1 MATPYEKVYG
11 RFLNKCSDFNLAD
24 LDDHT
29 LNEMMK
35 DWLDSAII
43 RTRTSS
49 DLSARD
55 DEAEIFEN
63 DLTDQDVEL
72 LSMGM
77 VLSWLDQ
84 RIQSTEYT
92 NLFIGGKESK
102 FYSPSQQLTEL
113 RNLRADI
120 VREMQQIHCYSTY
133 TNSSYFN
140 D

>member
-1 MATPYEKVYG
+1 MATPYDKVYG
-11 RFLNKCSDFNLAD
+11 RFLNRITDFGLAD

-55 DEAEIFEN
+55 DEVEEFEN
-63 DLTDQDVEL
+63 DLSAQDIEL

-77 VLSWLDQ
+77 VLAWLDQ

-92 NLFIGGKESK
+92 NLFIGGKETK
-102 FYSPSQQLTEL
+102 FYSPSQQLAEL

-120 VREMQQIHCYSTY
+120 VREMQQLHCYNTY
-133 TNSSYFN
+133 LTNSYFN

>member
-11 RFLNKCSDFNLAD
+11 RFLNKCSDFNLAE
-24 LDDHT
+24 LDDYT
-29 LNEMMK
+29 LEEMMK
-35 DWLDSAII
+35 DWLHSAII

-55 DEAEIFEN
+55 DENEVFEN
-63 DLTDQDVEL
+63 DLTSQDIEL

-77 VLSWLDQ
+77 VLAWLDQ

-92 NLFIGGKESK
+92 NLFIGGKEEK
-102 FYSPSQQLTEL
+102 FFSPSQQLTEL

-120 VREMQQIHCYSTY
+120 LREMQQIHCYNTY
-133 TNSSYFN
+133 TNNSYFN

>member
-1 MATPYEKVYG
+1 MATPYEIVYN

-24 LDDHT
+24 LDDYT

-55 DEAEIFEN
+55 DEAEVFEN
-63 DLTDQDVEL
+63 DLSAQDVEL
-72 LSMGM
+72 LAMGM
-77 VLSWLDQ
+77 VLAWLDQ

-92 NLFIGGKESK
+92 NLFVGGKEEK
-102 FYSPSQQLTEL
+102 FYSPSQQLAEL

-120 VREMQQIHCYSTY
+120 LREMQQLHCYSTY
-133 TNSSYFN
+133 SNSSYFN

>member
-49 DLSARD
+49 DLSVRN
-55 DEAEIFEN
+55 DEAEEFEN
-63 DLTDQDVEL
+63 DLSAQDMEL
-72 LSMGM
+72 LAMGM
-77 VLSWLDQ
+77 VLAWLDQ

-92 NLFIGGKESK
+92 NLFIGGKEQK
-102 FYSPSQQLTEL
+102 LRQLLAYSSL
-113 RNLRADI
+113 RLETA
-120 VREMQQIHCYSTY
+120 
-133 TNSSYFN
+133 
-140 D
+140 

>member
-1 MATPYEKVYG
+1 MATPYDVVYN

-24 LDDHT
+24 LDDYT
-29 LNEMMK
+29 LEEMMK
-35 DWLDSAII
+35 DWLHSAII

-49 DLSARD
+49 DLSTRD
-55 DEAEIFEN
+55 DEAEEFEN

-77 VLSWLDQ
+77 IISWLDQ
-84 RIQSTEYT
+84 RIQSTELT
-92 NLFIGGKESK
+92 SMMIGGKEEK
-102 FYSPSQQLTEL
+102 FYAQSNHLAEL

-120 VREMQQIHCYSTY
+120 LREMQQLHCYSTY
-133 TNSSYFN
+133 TNNSYFN

>member
-43 RTRTSS
+43 RVRTSS

-55 DEAEIFEN
+55 DEAEVFEN

-92 NLFIGGKESK
+92 NLFVGGKEQK
-102 FYSPSQQLTEL
+102 FYAPSAQLAEL

-120 VREMQQIHCYSTY
+120 LREMQQIHCYSTY
-133 TNSSYFN
+133 SSNSYFN

>member
-49 DLSARD
+49 DLSVRN
-55 DEAEIFEN
+55 DEAEEFEN
-63 DLTDQDVEL
+63 DLSAQDMEL
-72 LSMGM
+72 LAMGM
-77 VLSWLDQ
+77 VLAWLDQ

-92 NLFIGGKESK
+92 NLFIGGKEQK
-102 FYSPSQQLTEL
+102 LRQLFVYSSL
-113 RNLRADI
+113 RLETA
-120 VREMQQIHCYSTY
+120 
-133 TNSSYFN
+133 
-140 D
+140 

>member
-11 RFLNKCSDFNLAD
+11 RFLNKCTDFNLAD
-24 LDDHT
+24 LDDYT

-55 DEAEIFEN
+55 DEAEVFEN
-63 DLTDQDVEL
+63 DLSDQDIEL
-72 LSMGM
+72 LAMGM
-77 VLSWLDQ
+77 ILAWLDQ

-92 NLFIGGKESK
+92 NLFVGGKEQK
-102 FYSPSQQLTEL
+102 YYSPSQQLAEL

-120 VREMQQIHCYSTY
+120 LREMQQIHCYNTY
-133 TNSSYFN
+133 ANNSYFN

>member
-1 MATPYEKVYG
+1 MATPYDVVYN

-24 LDDHT
+24 LDDYT

-35 DWLDSAII
+35 DWLNSAII
-43 RTRTSS
+43 RARTSN

-55 DEAEIFEN
+55 DEAEVFEN
-63 DLTDQDVEL
+63 DLADQDVEL
-72 LSMGM
+72 LAMGM
-77 VLSWLDQ
+77 VLAWLDQ

-92 NLFIGGKESK
+92 NLFVGGKEEK
-102 FYSPSQQLTEL
+102 FFSPSQQLAEL

-120 VREMQQIHCYSTY
+120 LREMQQLHCYGTY
-133 TNSSYFN
+133 TNNSYFN

>member
-24 LDDHT
+24 LDDYT

-35 DWLDSAII
+35 EWLNSAII

-49 DLSARD
+49 DLSVRD
-55 DEAEIFEN
+55 DEAEKFEN

-72 LSMGM
+72 LGMGM
-77 VLSWLDQ
+77 VLAWLDQ

-92 NLFIGGKESK
+92 NLFVAGKEEK
-102 FYSPSQQLTEL
+102 FYAPSAQLAEL

-133 TNSSYFN
+133 TKNSYF
-140 D
+140 DD

>member
-49 DLSARD
+49 DLSVRN
-55 DEAEIFEN
+55 DEAEEFEN
-63 DLTDQDVEL
+63 DLSAQDMEL
-72 LSMGM
+72 LAIPYS
-77 VLSWLDQ
+77 LSIL
-84 RIQSTEYT
+84 
-92 NLFIGGKESK
+92 
-102 FYSPSQQLTEL
+102 
-113 RNLRADI
+113 
-120 VREMQQIHCYSTY
+120 
-133 TNSSYFN
+133 SS
-140 D
+140 

>member
-11 RFLNKCSDFNLAD
+11 RFLNKCTDFNLAD

-43 RTRTSS
+43 RIRTSS
-49 DLSARD
+49 NLSVRD
-55 DEAEIFEN
+55 DEVEEFEN
-63 DLTDQDVEL
+63 DLSDQDIEL
-72 LSMGM
+72 LAMGM
-77 VLSWLDQ
+77 VLAWLDQ

-92 NLFIGGKESK
+92 NLFIGGKEQK

>member
-11 RFLNKCSDFNLAD
+11 RFLNKCTDFNLAD

-35 DWLDSAII
+35 DWLDSAVI

-49 DLSARD
+49 DLSVRD
-55 DEAEIFEN
+55 DKNEVFEN
-63 DLTDQDVEL
+63 DLSSQDIEL
-72 LSMGM
+72 LAMGM
-77 VLSWLDQ
+77 ILAWLDQ
-84 RIQSTEYT
+84 RIQSTEYIS
-92 NLFIGGKESK
+92 LFVAGKEEK
-102 FYSPSQQLTEL
+102 FYAPSNQLAEL

-120 VREMQQIHCYSTY
+120 VREMQQIHCYNTY
-133 TNSSYFN
+133 TNNSYFN

>member
-11 RFLNKCSDFNLAD
+11 RFLNRVTDFNLAD

-55 DEAEIFEN
+55 DEAEVFEN

-77 VLSWLDQ
+77 VLAWLDQ

-92 NLFIGGKESK
+92 SLFVGGKEQK
-102 FYSPSQQLTEL
+102 FYAPSAQLAEL

-120 VREMQQIHCYSTY
+120 LREMQQLHCYSTY
-133 TNSSYFN
+133 SSNSYFN

>member
-1 MATPYEKVYG
+1 MATPYDVVYN

-24 LDDHT
+24 LDDYT

-55 DEAEIFEN
+55 DEAEVFEN

-72 LSMGM
+72 LAMGM
-77 VLSWLDQ
+77 VLAWLDQ
-84 RIQSTEYT
+84 RLQSTEYT
-92 NLFIGGKESK
+92 NLFVGGKEEK
-102 FYSPSQQLTEL
+102 FFSPSQQLAEL

-120 VREMQQIHCYSTY
+120 LREMQQIHCYNTY
-133 TNSSYFN
+133 TNNSYFN

>member
-24 LDDHT
+24 LDDYT
-29 LNEMMK
+29 LEEMMK
-35 DWLDSAII
+35 DWLHSAII

-55 DEAEIFEN
+55 DENEVFEN
-63 DLTDQDVEL
+63 DLTSQDIEL

-77 VLSWLDQ
+77 VLAWLDQ

-92 NLFIGGKESK
+92 NLFVGGKEQK
-102 FYSPSQQLTEL
+102 FYSPSSQLTEL

-120 VREMQQIHCYSTY
+120 LREMQQIHCYNTY
-133 TNSSYFN
+133 TNNSYFN

>member
-1 MATPYEKVYG
+1 MATPYDVVYN

-24 LDDHT
+24 LDDYT

-43 RTRTSS
+43 RARTSS
-49 DLSARD
+49 DLSVRD
-55 DEAEIFEN
+55 DEAEAFEN
-63 DLTDQDVEL
+63 DLSDQDVEL
-72 LSMGM
+72 LAMGM
-77 VLSWLDQ
+77 VLAWLDQ

-92 NLFIGGKESK
+92 SLFIGGKEQK
-102 FYSPSQQLTEL
+102 FFSPSQQLTEL

-120 VREMQQIHCYSTY
+120 LREMQQIHCYNTY
-133 TNSSYFN
+133 TNNSYFN

>member
-1 MATPYEKVYG
+1 MATPYEKVYN
-11 RFLNKCSDFNLAD
+11 RFLNKCTDFNLAD
-24 LDDHT
+24 LDDYT

-55 DEAEIFEN
+55 DEAEVFEN
-63 DLTDQDVEL
+63 DLSDQDIEL
-72 LSMGM
+72 LAMGM
-77 VLSWLDQ
+77 ILAWLDQ

-92 NLFIGGKESK
+92 NLFVGGKEQK
-102 FYSPSQQLTEL
+102 YYSPSQQLAEL

-120 VREMQQIHCYSTY
+120 LREMQQIHCYNTY
-133 TNSSYFN
+133 ANNSYFN

>member
-1 MATPYEKVYG
+1 MATPYETVYG
-11 RFLNKCSDFNLAD
+11 RFLNKCTDFNLAD

-35 DWLDSAII
+35 DWLDSAVI

-55 DEAEIFEN
+55 DEAEEFEN
-63 DLTDQDVEL
+63 DLTDQDIEL
-72 LSMGM
+72 LAMGM
-77 VLSWLDQ
+77 ILAWLDQ

-92 NLFIGGKESK
+92 NLFIGGKETK

-120 VREMQQIHCYSTY
+120 VREMQQIHCYNTY
-133 TNSSYFN
+133 LTSSYFH

>member
-43 RTRTSS
+43 RARTSS

-77 VLSWLDQ
+77 VLAWLDQ

-92 NLFIGGKESK
+92 NLFVGGKEEK
-102 FYSPSQQLTEL
+102 LKQLSAYGSL
-113 RNLRADI
+113 RL
-120 VREMQQIHCYSTY
+120 ET
-133 TNSSYFN
+133 T
-140 D
+140 

>member
-1 MATPYEKVYG
+1 MATPYETVYG
-11 RFLNKCSDFNLAD
+11 RFLNKCTDFNLAD

-35 DWLDSAII
+35 DWLDSAVI

-55 DEAEIFEN
+55 DEAEEFEN
-63 DLTDQDVEL
+63 DLTDQDIEL
-72 LSMGM
+72 LAMGM
-77 VLSWLDQ
+77 ILAWLDQ

-92 NLFIGGKESK
+92 NLFIGGKETK
-102 FYSPSQQLTEL
+102 IYSPSQQLTEL

-120 VREMQQIHCYSTY
+120 VREMQQIHCYNTY
-133 TNSSYFN
+133 LTSSYFN

>member
-11 RFLNKCSDFNLAD
+11 RFLNKCTDFNLAD

-55 DEAEIFEN
+55 DEAEEFEN
-63 DLTDQDVEL
+63 DLTDQDIEL
-72 LSMGM
+72 LAMGM
-77 VLSWLDQ
+77 ILAWLDQ

-92 NLFIGGKESK
+92 NLFVAGKEEK
-102 FYSPSQQLTEL
+102 LKQLIAYSSL
-113 RNLRADI
+113 RLETA
-120 VREMQQIHCYSTY
+120 
-133 TNSSYFN
+133 
-140 D
+140 

>member
-11 RFLNKCSDFNLAD
+11 KFLNKCTDFNLAD

-35 DWLDSAII
+35 DWLDSAVIK
-43 RTRTSS
+43 TRTSS

-55 DEAEIFEN
+55 DENEVFEN
-63 DLTDQDVEL
+63 DLSSQDVEL
-72 LSMGM
+72 LAMGM
-77 VLSWLDQ
+77 ILAWLDQ

-92 NLFIGGKESK
+92 SLFVAGKEEK
-102 FYSPSQQLTEL
+102 FYAPSNQLAEL

-120 VREMQQIHCYSTY
+120 VREMQQLHCYNTY
-133 TNSSYFN
+133 LTNSYFN

>member
-1 MATPYEKVYG
+1 MATPYDVVYN

-24 LDDHT
+24 LDDYT
-29 LNEMMK
+29 LEEMMK
-35 DWLDSAII
+35 DWLHSAII

-55 DEAEIFEN
+55 DENEVFEN
-63 DLTDQDVEL
+63 DLTSQDIEL

-77 VLSWLDQ
+77 VLAWLDQ

-92 NLFIGGKESK
+92 NLFVGGKEEK
-102 FYSPSQQLTEL
+102 FYSPSSQLTEL

-120 VREMQQIHCYSTY
+120 LREMQQIHCYNTY
-133 TNSSYFN
+133 ANNSYFN

>member
-43 RTRTSS
+43 RTRTST

-55 DEAEIFEN
+55 DEAEVFEN

-77 VLSWLDQ
+77 ILAWLDQ

-92 NLFIGGKESK
+92 NLFIGGKEEK

-113 RNLRADI
+113 RNLRADV

>member
-43 RTRTSS
+43 RTRTST
-49 DLSARD
+49 DLSMRD
-55 DEAEIFEN
+55 DEVEEFEN
-63 DLTDQDVEL
+63 DLSDQDVEL

-77 VLSWLDQ
+77 IISWLDQ

-92 NLFIGGKESK
+92 NLFIGGKEQK
-102 FYSPSQQLTEL
+102 FYSPSQQLAEL
-113 RNLRADI
+113 RNLRVDI

-133 TNSSYFN
+133 TNGSYFN

>member
-43 RTRTSS
+43 RTRTSN

-55 DEAEIFEN
+55 DEVEEFEN

-72 LSMGM
+72 LAMGM
-77 VLSWLDQ
+77 VLAWLDQ

-92 NLFIGGKESK
+92 NLFIGGKEQK

-120 VREMQQIHCYSTY
+120 VREMQQIHCYNTY
-133 TNSSYFN
+133 TNSAYFN

>member
-1 MATPYEKVYG
+1 MATPYDVVYN

-24 LDDHT
+24 LDDYT
-29 LNEMMK
+29 LEEMMK
-35 DWLDSAII
+35 DWLHSAII

-55 DEAEIFEN
+55 DENEVFEN
-63 DLTDQDVEL
+63 DLTSQDIEL

-77 VLSWLDQ
+77 VLAWLDQ

-92 NLFIGGKESK
+92 NLFVGGKEQK
-102 FYSPSQQLTEL
+102 FYSPSSQLTEL

-120 VREMQQIHCYSTY
+120 LREMQQIHCYNTY
-133 TNSSYFN
+133 TNNSYFN